1 MWQGKCI
8 IIHALLLLLPTIV
21 ANHRPTTRE
30 IVLIPVSLYSVVDVP
45 YDILLD
51 RRMMTRSTSPC
62 VVYAANDA
70 WRRRIYESLK
80 MGHCRRRCRG
90 ANGGHCRRHRRCPMQ
105 CLYLDSTVCCC
116 CCCCC
121 CCSPL
126 RNPPRFAS
134 RSSIRPTIAVVVLV
148 SGAWREGMKSA
159 AGGGMVQMGIIIV
172 WMGKSMEESS
182 KMVCEWADD
191 FGLMI

>member
-8 IIHALLLLLPTIV
+8 IIIHALLLLLLPTIV
-21 ANHRPTTRE
+21 ANHRPTTTRE

-62 VVYAANDA
+62 VVYGANDA
-70 WRRRIYESLK
+70 WRRRIYESSK
-80 MGHCRRRCRG
+80 MGTCRG

-105 CLYLDSTVCCC
+105 CLYLDSTVH

-126 RNPPRFAS
+126 WNPPRFAS

-182 KMVCEWADD
+182 KMIV
-191 FGLMI
+191 